1 MKYAI
6 IYSSTGN
13 TKLLGDK
20 VEEYLKDSSNEL
32 VYCGDTSDK
41 ALDADRI
48 YVGFWTNKGTAD
60 DKTIEFLKKL
70 SNQEV
75 FLYGSAGFGM
85 SEDYFTQIINRIKEI
100 IPQGVK
106 IVGHF
111 MCQGKMQMSVRER
124 YMKMKEEK
132 ANIPNIDMLIKNF
145 DMALSHPD
153 ENDFENLKNALVK

>member
-1 MKYAI
+1 
-6 IYSSTGN
+6 
-13 TKLLGDK
+13 
-20 VEEYLKDSSNEL
+20 
-32 VYCGDTSDK
+32 
-41 ALDADRI
+41 
-48 YVGFWTNKGTAD
+48 
-60 DKTIEFLKKL
+60 
-70 SNQEV
+70 
-75 FLYGSAGFGM
+75 M